1 MAFSHLP
8 RPCLTCASATVPF
21 AKLLF
26 VQKPEGGGGK
36 PRPSLPPPGTSLAG
50 TCSQIPA
57 PGPSGSLAQRLAN
70 RDRRFP
76 GSPRGRAGVP
86 PQHCRKWSGLCASP
100 TPTVLPTS
108 ALPPHSR
115 SPELRAPR
123 RLPLSPESGRCGVF
137 SSGFP
142 NSISQNRM
150 RAPNSS
156 TPPLPP
162 PTAPIL
168 PRPVRRGCR
177 KSQGLRHRFCKVGR
191 GLGREE
197 MALEEMGPTV
207 PHSGCCLPAWGLVR
221 SFLPTSGGDQ
231 IYLQGLCC
239 RRNVTT
245 PEVPNT
251 VFGT

>member
-1 MAFSHLP
+1 MAFSHLLW
-8 RPCLTCASATVPF
+8 PCLICASATVPF

-36 PRPSLPPPGTSLAG
+36 PRPTSPPPGTSLAG

-70 RDRRFP
+70 QDRRFP

-123 RLPLSPESGRCGVF
+123 RLPLSPESGCCGVF
-137 SSGFP
+137 SSRFP
-142 NSISQNRM
+142 NSISQNGM

-156 TPPLPP
+156 TPPLPTP
-162 PTAPIL
+162 NSAHPAPSSPKGVQEKPGTSTQVL
-168 PRPVRRGCR
+168 QGRQRAR
-177 KSQGLRHRFCKVGR
+177 KGGNGF
-191 GLGREE
+191 
-197 MALEEMGPTV
+197 
-207 PHSGCCLPAWGLVR
+207 
-221 SFLPTSGGDQ
+221 GGDGPHRAPLWLLLASLGPCSKFPAYQ
-231 IYLQGLCC
+231 WRRSNLPPRAVLQ
-239 RRNVTT
+239 T
-245 PEVPNT
+245 E
-251 VFGT
+251 